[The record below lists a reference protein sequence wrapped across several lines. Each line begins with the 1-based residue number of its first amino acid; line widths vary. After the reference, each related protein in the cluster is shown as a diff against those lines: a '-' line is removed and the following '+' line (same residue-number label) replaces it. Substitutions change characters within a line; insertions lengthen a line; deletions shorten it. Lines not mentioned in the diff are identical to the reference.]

1 MKGCIKTACKYIVPL
16 TIIGLFGF
24 HSYSVQS
31 KLEQKEKQTYIT
43 LKELSEIAAKTHGVE
58 TPFLDKVLIT
68 IVDWFIP
75 LPFINKNESLKLLA
89 EHKKELTSESKRI
102 YVSASKAGEVVVT
115 KNFNFNSS
123 DIKESKSIPMGT
135 VYSAF
140 VMAPFHDSDSP
151 NQLRF
156 KININSMS
164 CTAIA
169 DSILKTDYKSG
180 AIVAKISGINCA
192 NENSKSIPLEAV
204 GLVSG
209 RVLS

>member
-1 MKGCIKTACKYIVPL
+1 
-16 TIIGLFGF
+16 
-24 HSYSVQS
+24 
-31 KLEQKEKQTYIT
+31 
-43 LKELSEIAAKTHGVE
+43 
-58 TPFLDKVLIT
+58 
-68 IVDWFIP
+68 
-75 LPFINKNESLKLLA
+75 
-89 EHKKELTSESKRI
+89 SESKM
-102 YVSASKAGEVVVT
+102 GEVVVT
-115 KNFNFNSS
+115 KNFNFTSS

-135 VYSAF
+135 IFSAF
-140 VMAPFHDSDSP
+140 VMAPFHDSDNP

-169 DSILKTDYKSG
+169 DSILKTDYRSG
-180 AIVAKISGINCA
+180 NIVAKISGINCA

>member
-1 MKGCIKTACKYIVPL
+1 MIN
-16 TIIGLFGF
+16 
-24 HSYSVQS
+24 
-31 KLEQKEKQTYIT
+31 
-43 LKELSEIAAKTHGVE
+43 
-58 TPFLDKVLIT
+58 

-75 LPFINKNESLKLLA
+75 APFINKNESLKLLA
-89 EHKKELTSESKRI
+89 EHTKELTSESKRI
-102 YVSASKAGEVVVT
+102 YVSASKAGEIVVT

-135 VYSAF
+135 VFSAF
-140 VMAPFHDSDSP
+140 VMAPFHDSDKP

-180 AIVAKISGINCA
+180 TIVAKISGINCT

>member
-1 MKGCIKTACKYIVPL
+1 MKSCIKTACKYIVPL

-58 TPFLDKVLIT
+58 PPFLDKVMIS

-75 LPFINKNESLKLLA
+75 APFINKNESLKLLA
-89 EHKKELTSESKRI
+89 EHTKELTSESKRI
-102 YVSASKAGEVVVT
+102 YVSASKAGEIVVT

-123 DIKESKSIPMGT
+123 DIKESKSISMGT
-135 VYSAF
+135 VFSAF
-140 VMAPFHDSDSP
+140 VMAPFHDSDKP

-169 DSILKTDYKSG
+169 DSILKIDYQSG
-180 AIVAKISGINCA
+180 TIVAKISGINCA
-192 NENSKSIPLEAV
+192 KENSKSIPLEAV